1 MLRGKSQLGNGKP
14 PGSTVI
20 SLWFVVCWC
29 LLSLCLQ
36 EKSGN
41 IEFGFEFEL
50 DLQLDSKLDLELEF
64 EFHIFHSDSHEFCK
78 SLHGPRPLE
87 WTISSY

>member
-1 MLRGKSQLGNGKP
+1 MVRGLAFSD
-14 PGSTVI
+14 
-20 SLWFVVCWC
+20 
-29 LLSLCLQ
+29 LCFE

-50 DLQLDSKLDLELEF
+50 DLPLDGKLDLELEF

-78 SLHGPRPLE
+78 SLHGQGPLK
-87 WTISSY
+87 WTISSYQFTMEKEIIHC